1 MHKRAVEENR
11 TDDTPEAIRTRL
23 EIYDRETAPLVEYYR
38 STRGNVVGIHADKA
52 VETVFAEVRAVLD
65 QVTAVII
72 RKSPD
77 ELERMARAGRIVAE
91 TLALIGEHARP
102 GVTTAELD
110 ELAEEFV
117 TGQGGYPT
125 FKGYRGYPAA
135 TCISPNSMIVHGIP
149 GVYELADGDIL
160 SVDVGV
166 TLDGFVADS
175 AYTFA
180 IGEISGEA
188 ERLLEAGQA
197 ALAAGIE
204 QCVAGNRL
212 SDISH
217 AVQQVTESAGFSV
230 VRSLVGH
237 GVGRSM
243 HEDPQIPNYG
253 EPGRGPL
260 LAEGMTFAIE
270 PMINVGGPDI
280 VVHDDEWSISTADGS
295 LSAHFEHT
303 VAVTATGPR
312 ILTAAP
318 VLLR

>member
-1 MHKRAVEENR
+1 M
-11 TDDTPEAIRTRL
+11 
-23 EIYDRETAPLVEYYR
+23 
-38 STRGNVVGIHADKA
+38 
-52 VETVFAEVRAVLD
+52 
-65 QVTAVII
+65 II
-72 RKSPD
+72 RKSQA
-77 ELERMARAGRIVAE
+77 EIETMARAGEIVAA
-91 TLALIGEHARP
+91 TLALVGENVRP
-102 GVTTAELD
+102 GMTTAELD
-110 ELAEEFV
+110 ELAEEYV
-117 TGQGGYPT
+117 LSQGGYPT

-135 TCISPNSMIVHGIP
+135 TCLSPNSMIVHGIP
-149 GVYELADGDIL
+149 GQFELSDGDIL

-175 AYTFA
+175 AYTFPV
-180 IGEISGEA
+180 GDISADA

-204 QCVAGNRL
+204 QCRAGNRL

-217 AVQQVTESAGFSV
+217 AVQQVTEAAGFSV

-253 EPGRGPL
+253 APGRGPV
-260 LAEGMTFAIE
+260 LAEGMTLAIE
-270 PMINVGGPDI
+270 PMINAGGHDI
-280 VVHDDEWSISTADGS
+280 VLHDDEWSISTADGS

-303 VAVTATGPR
+303 VAVTEAGPR
-312 ILTAAP
+312 ILTKAP

>member
-1 MHKRAVEENR
+1 
-11 TDDTPEAIRTRL
+11 L
-23 EIYDRETAPLVEYYR
+23 
-38 STRGNVVGIHADKA
+38 
-52 VETVFAEVRAVLD
+52 
-65 QVTAVII
+65 II

-77 ELERMARAGRIVAE
+77 EIERMSRAGRVVADAL
-91 TLALIGEHARP
+91 TLIGEHVRP
-102 GVTTAELD
+102 GATTAELD
-110 ELAEEFV
+110 AVAEEFIV
-117 TGQGGYPT
+117 SQGGYPT

-135 TCISPNSMIVHGIP
+135 TCISPNEMVVHGIP
-149 GVYELADGDIL
+149 GPYELAEGDIV

-175 AYTFA
+175 AYTFPV
-180 IGEISGEA
+180 GDVSTEA
-188 ERLLEAGQA
+188 ERLLEGCQA
-197 ALAAGIE
+197 ALAAGVD
-204 QCVAGNRL
+204 QCRPGNRL

-217 AVQQVTESAGFSV
+217 AVQQATENAGFSV

-270 PMINVGGPDI
+270 PMINVGRPEI
-280 VVHDDEWSISTADGS
+280 YLHDDEWSISTADHS

-303 VAVTATGPR
+303 VAVTAGGPR